1 MEKRVKKLVNR
12 SALALEAFIAGLLC
26 IGLLYFT
33 FQLLGSTLHL
43 TGFAIYD
50 NFNDLL
56 STAFA
61 LVIGVEI
68 IRMMCEHSLEIV
80 FEMLTFAIARQ
91 IVIDHSHAI
100 DNLYGVAAI
109 AILFA
114 TKKYLFNEKAAE
126 LPTKKNKKQ
135 PVEDELSEP
144 EEQKK
149 KQGAL

>member
-1 MEKRVKKLVNR
+1 MEKRVKKIVNR

-43 TGFAIYD
+43 KGFTIYD
-50 NFNDLL
+50 NFDDLL
-56 STAFA
+56 STAFT

-80 FEMLTFAIARQ
+80 FEVLTFAIARQ

-100 DNLYGVAAI
+100 DNLCGVAAI

-114 TKKYLFNEKAAE
+114 TRKYLFYEKPFKQLKE
-126 LPTKKNKKQ
+126 KRKQHLSQENPT
-135 PVEDELSEP
+135 DT
-144 EEQKK
+144 
-149 KQGAL
+149 